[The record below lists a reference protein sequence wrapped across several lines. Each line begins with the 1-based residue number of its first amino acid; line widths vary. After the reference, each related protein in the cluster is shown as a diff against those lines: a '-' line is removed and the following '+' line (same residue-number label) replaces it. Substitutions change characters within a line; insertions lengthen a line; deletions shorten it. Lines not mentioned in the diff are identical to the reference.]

1 MARSLKKAWWALTFA
16 FAAIQMVTTLFP
28 ANIPIAGTGIH
39 FSINL
44 ISAPVIGYLL
54 GPFYAAVS
62 VFLGTFAGAI
72 IDPSTATL
80 FMSLGILG
88 ALIMAIPPTTS
99 AFVAGLIKKGR
110 HRVVPLVFIVAIGLF
125 LFTRIGLAS
134 LSFLW
139 LHIIAL
145 FLSLLYM
152 VPQLK
157 NHLTEGLDIS
167 EGTSYPQAA
176 IAMFLL
182 VFISVMAN
190 HIVAS
195 DVLAYLLF
203 PVPVELV
210 SFIYSGVILIYPL
223 EGILEAIVGTIA
235 TILLAVAISR
245 ANLYLPTRPIAGREI
260 DSIEPL
266 EEEAL
271 ARSRDIEE
279 MIPSEDDS

>member
-1 MARSLKKAWWALTFA
+1 MARSLKKAWWALTFV

-62 VFLGTFAGAI
+62 VFLGTFVGAI

-80 FMSLGILG
+80 LMPLGILG
-88 ALIMAIPPTTS
+88 ALVAAIPPTTG

-145 FLSLLYM
+145 FLSLLFM

-157 NHLTEGLDIS
+157 NFLKEGLDIS
-167 EGTSYPQAA
+167 AGTSYPQAT

-182 VFISVMAN
+182 VFISVMAD

-195 DVLAYLLF
+195 DVIAYLLL
-203 PVPVELV
+203 PAPVEWV
-210 SFIYSGVILIYPL
+210 SFIYSEVILIYPL

-245 ANLYLPTRPIAGREI
+245 ANLYLPTHPIAGKEI

-266 EEEAL
+266 KEEAL

-279 MIPSEDDS
+279 MNPSEDDS